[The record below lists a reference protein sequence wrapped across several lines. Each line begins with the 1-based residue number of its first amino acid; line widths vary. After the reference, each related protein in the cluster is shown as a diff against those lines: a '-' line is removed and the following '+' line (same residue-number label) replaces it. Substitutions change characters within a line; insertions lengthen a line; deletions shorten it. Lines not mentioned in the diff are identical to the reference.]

1 METQTI
7 IILLVAALI
16 IFGLIIVLA
25 LYLSKKY
32 VQDYIN
38 ILNSDDQIQEDIAA
52 INQRLLERKIDLRLI
67 DLQQRSL
74 QDKHNTNKETHKEN
88 L

>member
-1 METQTI
+1 MDMQTI

-16 IFGLIIVLA
+16 IFGLTLIL
-25 LYLSKKY
+25 LLHLSKKY
-32 VQDYIN
+32 VQDYVN
-38 ILNSDDQIQEDIAA
+38 ILNSDDKIQEHIAA

-67 DLQQRSL
+67 DLQQQSL
-74 QDKHNTNKETHKEN
+74 QQKHKTHKEN

>member
-1 METQTI
+1 MQTI

-16 IFGLIIVLA
+16 IFGLTLIL
-25 LYLSKKY
+25 LLHLSKKY
-32 VQDYIN
+32 VQDYVN
-38 ILNSDDQIQEDIAA
+38 ILNSDDKIQEHIAA

-67 DLQQRSL
+67 DLQQQSL
-74 QDKHNTNKETHKEN
+74 QQKHKTHKEN

>member
-1 METQTI
+1 MQTI

-32 VQDYIN
+32 VQDYVN
-38 ILNSDDQIQEDIAA
+38 ILNSDDKIQEHIAA

-67 DLQQRSL
+67 DLQQQSL
-74 QDKHNTNKETHKEN
+74 QQKHTHKEN

>member
-1 METQTI
+1 MEMQTI

-32 VQDYIN
+32 VQDYVN
-38 ILNSDDQIQEDIAA
+38 ILNSDDQIQDHIKA

-67 DLQQRSL
+67 DLQQQSL
-74 QDKHNTNKETHKEN
+74 QQKHKTHKEN

>member
-1 METQTI
+1 MQTI
-7 IILLVAALI
+7 IILLVAAII

-32 VQDYIN
+32 VQDYVN
-38 ILNSDDQIQEDIAA
+38 ILNGDDQIQEHIKA

-67 DLQQRSL
+67 DLQQQSL
-74 QDKHNTNKETHKEN
+74 QQKHNKETM
-88 L
+88 

>member
-1 METQTI
+1 MDMQTI
-7 IILLVAALI
+7 IILLVAAII

-32 VQDYIN
+32 VQDYVN
-38 ILNSDDQIQEDIAA
+38 ILNSDDQIQDHIKA

-67 DLQQRSL
+67 DLQQQSL
-74 QDKHNTNKETHKEN
+74 QQKHNKETM
-88 L
+88 

>member
-1 METQTI
+1 MQTI
-7 IILLVAALI
+7 IILLVAAII
-16 IFGLIIVLA
+16 IFGLIIILL

-32 VQDYIN
+32 VQDYVN
-38 ILNSDDQIQEDIAA
+38 ILNSDDQIQDHIKA

-67 DLQQRSL
+67 DLQQQSL
-74 QDKHNTNKETHKEN
+74 QQKHKTHKEN

>member
-1 METQTI
+1 MEMQTI

-16 IFGLIIVLA
+16 IFGLIIVLL

-32 VQDYIN
+32 VQDYVN
-38 ILNSDDQIQEDIAA
+38 ILNSDDQIQEHIAA

-67 DLQQRSL
+67 DLQQQSL
-74 QDKHNTNKETHKEN
+74 QQKHKTHKEN

>member
-1 METQTI
+1 MQTI

-32 VQDYIN
+32 VQDYVN
-38 ILNSDDQIQEDIAA
+38 ILNGDDQIQEHIKA
-52 INQRLLERKIDLRLI
+52 INQRLLERKIDLRLV
-67 DLQQRSL
+67 DLQQQSL
-74 QDKHNTNKETHKEN
+74 QQKHNKETM
-88 L
+88 

>member
-1 METQTI
+1 MQTI
-7 IILLVAALI
+7 IILLVAAII
-16 IFGLIIVLA
+16 IFGLTLIL
-25 LYLSKKY
+25 LLHLSKKY

-38 ILNSDDQIQEDIAA
+38 ILNSDDQIQEHIAA
-52 INQRLLERKIDLRLI
+52 INQLLLERKIDLRLI

-74 QDKHNTNKETHKEN
+74 REKHTNKETHKEN

>member
-1 METQTI
+1 MDMQTI
-7 IILLVAALI
+7 IILLLAALI

-32 VQDYIN
+32 VQDYVN
-38 ILNSDDQIQEDIAA
+38 ILNSDDQIQEHIAA

-67 DLQQRSL
+67 DLQQQSL
-74 QDKHNTNKETHKEN
+74 QQKHKTHKEN

>member
-1 METQTI
+1 MQTI

-16 IFGLIIVLA
+16 IFGLTLIL
-25 LYLSKKY
+25 LLHLSKKY
-32 VQDYIN
+32 VQDYVN
-38 ILNSDDQIQEDIAA
+38 ILNSDDKIQEHIAA

-67 DLQQRSL
+67 DLQQQSL
-74 QDKHNTNKETHKEN
+74 QQKHNTHKEN

>member
-1 METQTI
+1 MEMQTI

-32 VQDYIN
+32 VQDYVN
-38 ILNSDDQIQEDIAA
+38 ILNSDDKIQEHIAA

-67 DLQQRSL
+67 DLQQQSL
-74 QDKHNTNKETHKEN
+74 QQKHTHKEN

>member
-1 METQTI
+1 MQTI
-7 IILLVAALI
+7 IILLVAAII
-16 IFGLIIVLA
+16 IFGLTLIL
-25 LYLSKKY
+25 LLHLSKKY

-38 ILNSDDQIQEDIAA
+38 ILNSDDQIQEHLAA

-67 DLQQRSL
+67 DLQQQSI
-74 QDKHNTNKETHKEN
+74 QDKHNNTHKEN

>member
-1 METQTI
+1 MEMQTI

-32 VQDYIN
+32 VQDYVN
-38 ILNSDDQIQEDIAA
+38 ILNSDDQIQSHIAA
-52 INQRLLERKIDLRLI
+52 INQRLLERKIDLRLV
-67 DLQQRSL
+67 DLEQQAL
-74 QDKHNTNKETHKEN
+74 QDKHNKEN

>member
-1 METQTI
+1 MEMQTI
-7 IILLVAALI
+7 IILLVAAII
-16 IFGLIIVLA
+16 IFGLTLILL

-32 VQDYIN
+32 VQDYVN
-38 ILNSDDQIQEDIAA
+38 ILNSDDKIQEHIAA

-67 DLQQRSL
+67 DLQQQSL
-74 QDKHNTNKETHKEN
+74 QQKHKTHKEN